1 MKITLAKD
9 SPLNAAV
16 DVLVV
21 GVCGKKPAEDAEVA
35 RLDKAT
41 GGALGEHIKNERFKA
56 KRGHTLSFQ
65 GRGGKLKARRVV
77 LVGMGVD
84 EPAASD
90 LRYFAV
96 RAALVGEGHASLAV
110 IAPSTDPASL
120 SVLADG
126 LTTGAYRYTRYL
138 TGKRQPKHRLAK
150 VSLLVTEKPS
160 AEQRA
165 ALAAGVAVGEC
176 VNLARDLVNCPPND
190 LSATELGNVAA
201 QQSQTH
207 GVSCKIYDKKA
218 IQKLGMPLLLAVNRG
233 SVEEPRFIHMTYKPR
248 GKGPFKKV
256 VFVGKGLTFDSGG
269 LCLKPAASMLDMK
282 CDMAG
287 AATTLGTVLAAAR
300 LKLQVEVH
308 ALIGSTDNMT
318 GGNAYRPGDIFPS
331 REGKTVEIINTD
343 AEGRLVLADVLAFA
357 TELKPDY
364 LVDHATLTGA
374 CMVALG
380 RYTAGLFCNDEPL
393 NAHYQEAAKASGETF
408 WRMPFDEALRD
419 QLRSPI
425 ADLKHMGG
433 SYGGAILAALFLRE
447 FVGDCK
453 WIHLDIAGPA
463 FLDKRHEIAPKGG
476 TGFGVYTAVEFLK
489 RLSA

>member
-1 MKITLAKD
+1 MKITLAKE
-9 SPLNAAV
+9 SPLSVAV

-21 GVCGKKPAEDAEVA
+21 GVSGKKPADDPAVVA
-35 RLDKAT
+35 IDRAT
-41 GGALGEHIKNERFKA
+41 GGALGEHIKRERFKA
-56 KRGHTLSFQ
+56 RRGHALTFQ
-65 GRGGKLKARRVV
+65 GRGKLEARSVV
-77 LVGMGVD
+77 LVGMGAE
-84 EPAASD
+84 EPTAPD

-96 RAALVGEGHASLAV
+96 RAALVAEGHGSLAV
-110 IAPSTDPASL
+110 LAPRTDPASL

-138 TGKRQPKHRLAK
+138 TGKRQPNRRLTKATLLHAAK
-150 VSLLVTEKPS
+150 AS
-160 AEQRA
+160 AAQREA
-165 ALAAGVAVGEC
+165 VASGAAVGDC

-190 LSATELGNVAA
+190 LSATDLANTAAREAAALGI
-201 QQSQTH
+201 T
-207 GVSCKIYDKKA
+207 CKVFDKRA
-218 IQKLGMPLLLAVNRG
+218 IAKLGMPLLLAVNRG
-233 SVEEPRFIHMTYKPR
+233 STEQPRFIHLSYKPR
-248 GKGPFKKV
+248 GKGPHKKV
-256 VFVGKGLTFDSGG
+256 AFVGKGLTFDSGG
-269 LCLKPAASMLDMK
+269 LCLKPAASMMDMK

-287 AATTLGTVLAAAR
+287 AATTLAVVLAAAR
-300 LKLQVEVH
+300 LRLPVEVH
-308 ALIGSTDNMT
+308 GLIGSTDNMT
-318 GGNAYRPGDIFPS
+318 GGDAYRPGDVFPS

-343 AEGRLVLADVLAFA
+343 AEGRLVLADVLAYA
-357 TELKPDY
+357 TELQPDY

-380 RYTAGLFCNDEPL
+380 RYTAGLFCNDESL
-393 NAHYQEAAKASGETF
+393 STHYQEAAKASGEAF

-447 FVGDCK
+447 FIGDSK

-489 RLSA
+489 RLA